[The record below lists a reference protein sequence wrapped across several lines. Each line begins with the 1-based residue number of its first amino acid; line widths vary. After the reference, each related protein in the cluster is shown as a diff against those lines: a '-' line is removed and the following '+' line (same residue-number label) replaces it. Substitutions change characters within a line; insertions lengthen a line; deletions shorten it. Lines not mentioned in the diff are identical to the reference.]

1 MTVEELIAELQ
12 KMPPTYEVKAFYEG
26 VEVEDFEADI
36 TFVERQPTYKQV
48 DMVIGKLPDCIFC
61 TGYGR
66 AINELSRLV
75 ELPGNNTDC
84 SLIAE
89 EIKQMQREIARME
102 IGATD

>member
-12 KMPPTYEVKAFYEG
+12 KMPPNYEVKAFYEG

-48 DMVIGKLPDCIFC
+48 DMVIGKLPPCIHC
-61 TGYGR
+61 TGYGY

-75 ELPGNNTDC
+75 ELPPENLDC
-84 SLIAE
+84 SLIAD
-89 EIKQMQREIARME
+89 EIKNMQREIARME